1 MKKSLLAFLFGLFL
15 CAASPALAAEDVELG
30 PDAFDLNKAT
40 VEQLMDMPDAS
51 VTAERAAASVDMAKK
66 KPFELPEDFLKVPGL
81 DNHTLQAINP
91 IEHGGTLWYDPD
103 AELTLAPSKC

>member
-1 MKKSLLAFLFGLFL
+1 MKKSLAALLFGAFLLTS
-15 CAASPALAAEDVELG
+15 SPALAEDVELG

-40 VEQLMDMPDAS
+40 AEQLMEIPDANI
-51 VTAERAAASVDMAKK
+51 TPEMAAAIVEMAKK
-66 KPFELPEDFLKVPGL
+66 TPFELPEDFLKVPGL

-91 IEHGGTLWYDPD
+91 IEHDGTLWYDPD

>member
-1 MKKSLLAFLFGLFL
+1 MKTSLATLLLGAFL
-15 CAASPALAAEDVELG
+15 CVSSPALAEDVELG

-40 VEQLMDMPDAS
+40 AEQLMEIPDANITPEMANEI
-51 VTAERAAASVDMAKK
+51 VQMAKTE
-66 KPFELPEDFLKVPGL
+66 PFELPEDFLKVPGL

>member
-1 MKKSLLAFLFGLFL
+1 MKKTLSSLLLGAFL
-15 CAASPALAAEDVELG
+15 CAASPALAEDVELG

-40 VEQLMDMPDAS
+40 AEQLMEIPDANI
-51 VTAERAAASVDMAKK
+51 TPDMAKN

-91 IEHGGTLWYDPD
+91 IEQGGTLWYDPD

>member
-40 VEQLMDMPDAS
+40 VE
-51 VTAERAAASVDMAKK
+51 
-66 KPFELPEDFLKVPGL
+66 
-81 DNHTLQAINP
+81 
-91 IEHGGTLWYDPD
+91 
-103 AELTLAPSKC
+103 

>member
-1 MKKSLLAFLFGLFL
+1 MKKTLSSLFLGAFL
-15 CAASPALAAEDVELG
+15 CAASPALADDVELG

-40 VEQLMDMPDAS
+40 AEQLMEIPDANI
-51 VTAERAAASVDMAKK
+51 TPEMADAIVDMAKK

>member
-1 MKKSLLAFLFGLFL
+1 MKKSLATLFLGAFL
-15 CAASPALAAEDVELG
+15 CASSPALAEDVELG

-40 VEQLMDMPDAS
+40 AEQLMEIPDANITPEMANEI
-51 VTAERAAASVDMAKK
+51 VEMAKSN
-66 KPFELPEDFLKVPGL
+66 PFELPEDFLKVPGL

-91 IEHGGTLWYDPD
+91 IEHDGTLWYDPD